1 MVNSRNILL
10 MLAAIACI
18 MIGACAAPTPIVVEP
33 AGMDLSL
40 DGMQIADPEHTAE
53 YLEKTG
59 GTAKPGLRAY
69 GRNLA
74 GNWSFEL
81 RDMKTVPVGDVELR
95 LYQSEA
101 ALFGRGVIKKGL
113 NQQIATAEGSLLE
126 GGAMILNV
134 VSLDNVFLYRMTLN
148 SADGNST
155 SGSFT
160 LYMPTGEAPV
170 KGTILG
176 GRSDERRIS

>member
-1 MVNSRNILL
+1 MRPSNLLPIILI
-10 MLAAIACI
+10 LAILA
-18 MIGACAAPTPIVVEP
+18 IGAYASPTPRVVEP

-40 DGMQIADPEHTAE
+40 DGMQISDPEHTAA

-59 GTAKPGLRAY
+59 GTAQPGLQAY

-81 RDMKTVPVGDVELR
+81 RDMKSVPVGDVELR

-126 GGAMILNV
+126 GNAMILNV

-148 SADGNST
+148 SADGNSA

-176 GRSDERRIS
+176 VRSEERRIS